1 MSQMLIA
8 LEAAAGEK
16 RPKLKNIRQ
25 QRLLNI
31 FYRVPPEISREILRF
46 LDPIAHA
53 KIDRQLYVLEHGVFN
68 IKWCHLCGEKLTDP
82 EWVVMLG
89 TDNESWIF
97 YDCEHCHRN
106 YAITL

>member
-1 MSQMLIA
+1 MLIA
-8 LEAAAGEK
+8 LDELAREK
-16 RPKLKNIRQ
+16 RAKLENIRQ

-53 KIDRQLYVLEHGVFN
+53 KNDRQLYILESGPFI

-82 EWVVMLG
+82 EWIVMMG
-89 TDNESWIF
+89 TEENSWIF